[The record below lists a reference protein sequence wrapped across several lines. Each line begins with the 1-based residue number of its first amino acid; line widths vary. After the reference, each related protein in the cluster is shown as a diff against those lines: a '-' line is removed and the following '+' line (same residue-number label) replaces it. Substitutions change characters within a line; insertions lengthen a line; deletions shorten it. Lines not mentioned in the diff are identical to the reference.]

1 MPCAMRHAGSSP
13 STGRRLA
20 ICALA
25 CAVAVSACGGSGSGS
40 VGATTA
46 TGYASPFG
54 LSKCM
59 RANGVTNFP
68 DPTNG
73 PGGAGF
79 NGIGRSIGG
88 PPTLIVD
95 GKTFSGPVVAKAEK
109 ACSRYLTPSGPPPK
123 LSASQKARQ
132 LDFAACMR
140 THGLPDF
147 PDPIFP
153 SGGGIE
159 IRGGPGFNPQSPAF
173 QHAAQ
178 ACGRGRVGSSPG

>member
-1 MPCAMRHAGSSP
+1 MRHAGLSP

-20 ICALA
+20 ICALV

-46 TGYASPFG
+46 TGFASPFG
-54 LSKCM
+54 LS
-59 RANGVTNFP
+59 
-68 DPTNG
+68 
-73 PGGAGF
+73 

-95 GKTFSGPVVAKAEK
+95 GKTFSGPVVAKADK